1 MMNIKNIFGLAI
13 LVIIAGCATTGNIA
27 KYDDDYYRQRIIKS
41 DSLQQLKEY
50 LASSKQKLSVISFVF
65 EGNFNVPMDGNL
77 KTFTLNKTHLLNTGN
92 LLFNYGLSGVIAP
105 TSNYV
110 LLYCADYLHANIS
123 DNFESG
129 AVEISY
135 TLSNMSND
143 EFLALKTANI
153 SDCGSLALLSS
164 NIIYKKNT
172 QITSNLNDT
181 KIIPVKFDNSIAQ
194 LEDIEKYT
202 VLINDMIGQT
212 VTAILTDRDMLQALK
227 DYKLTAGIV
236 SKDSKA
242 TAPAPEPAI
251 QNQTLNLDDSKAKCK
266 NLGFKEGS
274 KDFGNCV
281 LQIME

>member
-1 MMNIKNIFGLAI
+1 MNIKNIFGLAI
-13 LVIIAGCATTGNIA
+13 LVIISGCTTTGNIA
-27 KYDDDYYRQRIIKS
+27 KYDDEYYRQRIIKS

-50 LASSKQKLSVISFVF
+50 LASSKQKLSVNSIVF
-65 EGNFNVPMDGNL
+65 EGSINVPIDGNL

-194 LEDIEKYT
+194 LEDIEKFT
-202 VLINDMIGQT
+202 FLINDVIGKA
-212 VTAILTDRDMLQALK
+212 VTTILTDKDMLQALK
-227 DYKLTAGIV
+227 DFKLTAHKITEV
-236 SKDSKA
+236 SEVSV
-242 TAPAPEPAI
+242 PEPAI